1 MPGQNL
7 RSVRKTLAATSIAVA
22 LSLGNVLPAQD
33 HPKAEI
39 SNGLIRAEVMLP
51 DPQRG
56 SYHGTRFDWSG
67 IVSSLQFK
75 GHEYFGNW
83 HDARDPKIHDAVT
96 GPAEEFLTGN
106 ESALGYDEAKPGGT
120 FVRIGV
126 GVIRKPEEKAYRR
139 FETYDIQDHG
149 KWTVRKKKD
158 NIEFVHQLASD
169 DGYAY
174 IYRKTL
180 RLAKGKPE
188 LEIDHALKNTGRKV
202 IDTAQY
208 NHNFIVIDQQ
218 VVGPD
223 VSVHFTFAPKP
234 ERELRNGQVRGQE
247 LTYLQ
252 ELQQGQ
258 SAASPI
264 TGFGEAAKDYDFR
277 IENRKAGAGVRIT
290 GDRPLSKIYYWS
302 IRTVACPEPY
312 IQLRIEPGAESKWKL
327 RYEFY
332 TLAP

>member
-1 MPGQNL
+1 MWTYVPL
-7 RSVRKTLAATSIAVA
+7 LAF
-22 LSLGNVLPAQD
+22 SLGGILCAQD
-33 HPKAEI
+33 YPKAEI
-39 SNGLIRAEVMLP
+39 SNGLIRAEILLP

-67 IVSSLQFK
+67 IVSSLQFA

-126 GVIRKPEEKAYRR
+126 GVIRKPDEKAYRR
-139 FETYDIQDHG
+139 FATYDIQDTG
-149 KWTVRKKKD
+149 KWTVRRRKD
-158 NIEFVHQLASD
+158 SIEFVHQLSSD

-180 RLAKGKPE
+180 RLTRGKPE
-188 LEIDHALKNTGRKV
+188 LEIDHVLKNTGRKT

-223 VSVHFTFAPKP
+223 VSVQFAFSPKP
-234 ERELRNGQVRGQE
+234 ESGLRNGGEIRGRE

-252 ELQQGQ
+252 ELEKGQ
-258 SAASPI
+258 SAASGM
-264 TGFGEAAKDYDFR
+264 TGFSEDAKDYDFR
-277 IENRKAGAGVRIT
+277 VENRKAGAGVRIT
-290 GDRPLSKIYYWS
+290 GDRPLSKMYYWS
-302 IRTVACPEPY
+302 VRTVACPEPY
-312 IQLRIEPGAESKWKL
+312 IHLRIEPGSESKWKL

-332 TLAP
+332 TLPASTGKK